1 MSNPTATD
9 VEGTT
14 PPIHESKH
22 GCCGSKAVAGPRT
35 GAAAPA
41 GQCGAPAET
50 DHRAHETTSAPDG
63 SCCCGAAA
71 TRASKE
77 GPGVK
82 SKLGQKCLRF
92 YSASIERISR

>member
-1 MSNPTATD
+1 MSNATTTD
-9 VEGTT
+9 MKGTT
-14 PPIHESKH
+14 RPVHDSKH
-22 GCCGSKAVAGPRT
+22 RCCGDKAAAEPRT

-50 DHRAHETTSAPDG
+50 DLRAHETTSAPDG

-71 TRASKE
+71 TRASTE

-82 SKLGQKCLRF
+82 SK
-92 YSASIERISR
+92 